1 VQASFGFGLKH
12 GLCSVDDVDFS
23 AFQTDAIG
31 NQPRFE
37 DAEPTNP
44 PFVNRESSFASMLLD
59 ADDEQSRVFPLLGTR
74 RINASLSEAGSP
86 PQFMGSTEASHRRV
100 VAITN
105 R

>member
-1 VQASFGFGLKH
+1 
-12 GLCSVDDVDFS
+12 
-23 AFQTDAIG
+23 
-31 NQPRFE
+31 
-37 DAEPTNP
+37 
-44 PFVNRESSFASMLLD
+44 MLLD